1 MNSMLKST
9 IPAIDIG
16 IENLG
21 FPRVETI
28 LRIDNR
34 NDVDNSVKRKIK
46 YVE

>member
-1 MNSMLKST
+1 
-9 IPAIDIG
+9 
-16 IENLG
+16 
-21 FPRVETI
+21 VETI